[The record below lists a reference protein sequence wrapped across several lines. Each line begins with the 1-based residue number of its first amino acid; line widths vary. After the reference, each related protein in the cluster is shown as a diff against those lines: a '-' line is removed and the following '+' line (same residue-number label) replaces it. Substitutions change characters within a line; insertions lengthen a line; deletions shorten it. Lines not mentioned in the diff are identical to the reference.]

1 MIVNR
6 ISETEKTM
14 NCIVI
19 KKLQEAST
27 LVDFIN
33 LVPYFE
39 LSAVCNSVFEAYEI
53 LQREQIDLIFLD
65 TDLPKIS
72 GIEFIKS
79 LNNKPLFI
87 FTSSDVNLAIE
98 GFNLNAID
106 FLLKPFSFERFL
118 RATNK
123 AFLNFSIQEKRT
135 FAERANIDK
144 PGQLNDFMLVKAD
157 YQTLSIKLDNI
168 LYIEGLKDYIKIYT
182 SKNAKPIVTLNS
194 LKKLQQKLP
203 SNRFSRVHKS
213 YIIGLEHIK
222 SINKSQVI
230 INDKYIPIG
239 ESFKNIFI
247 SKMEDLKI

>member
-1 MIVNR
+1 
-6 ISETEKTM
+6 M

-19 KKLQEAST
+19 KKQQEAST

-33 LVPYFE
+33 LVPNFE
-39 LSAVCNSVFEAYEI
+39 LKAVCNSVFEAYEI
-53 LQREQIDLIFLD
+53 LQTEQIDLIFTD

-72 GIEFIKS
+72 GIDFIKS
-79 LNNKPLFI
+79 LDNKPLFI
-87 FTSSDVNLAIE
+87 FTSSDANLAIE
-98 GFNLNAID
+98 GFNLNAVD
-106 FLLKPFSFERFL
+106 FLLKPISFERFL

-123 AFLNFSIQEKRT
+123 AFLNYSFQEKRT
-135 FAERANIDK
+135 FVERANLEK
-144 PGQLNDFMLVKAD
+144 MGQLNDFMLVKTD
-157 YQTLSIKLDNI
+157 YQTLNIKLENI